1 VDLLFVSLKVFREIV
16 SVFFSMCRETGVD
29 AMETSVKTSVVVSTL
44 NPNAPLFVPAAYRVP
59 EDFSP
64 EWWAL
69 METSPAFRGC
79 WMSERL
85 AGSEEQV
92 LFNEDFEELADLE
105 EFLEYQEQQQQQQ
118 EEAAAQEL
126 LDLDD
131 VVDDGRLRGLLNLLC
146 ESKP

>member
-1 VDLLFVSLKVFREIV
+1 
-16 SVFFSMCRETGVD
+16 
-29 AMETSVKTSVVVSTL
+29 METSVKTSVVVSTL

-126 LDLDD
+126 LDLVD

>member
-1 VDLLFVSLKVFREIV
+1 
-16 SVFFSMCRETGVD
+16 
-29 AMETSVKTSVVVSTL
+29 METSVKTSVVVSTL

-64 EWWAL
+64 EWWIL

-92 LFNEDFEELADLE
+92 LFDEDFEELADLE
-105 EFLEYQEQQQQQQ
+105 EFLQYQEQQQQQQQQQQ

-126 LDLDD
+126 LDLDG

>member
-1 VDLLFVSLKVFREIV
+1 
-16 SVFFSMCRETGVD
+16 
-29 AMETSVKTSVVVSTL
+29 
-44 NPNAPLFVPAAYRVP
+44 
-59 EDFSP
+59 
-64 EWWAL
+64 
-69 METSPAFRGC
+69 
-79 WMSERL
+79 MSERL

-92 LFNEDFEELADLE
+92 LFDEDFEELADLE

>member
-1 VDLLFVSLKVFREIV
+1 MDLLFVSLKVFREIV